1 MKVYIV
7 AATLGQYQDALRALG
22 LHERAAVHLIELP
35 EAPVDGPVYVYSSG
49 WIKPLHETRRAA

>member
-22 LHERAAVHLIELP
+22 LHERAAVHLTALP
-35 EAPVDGPVYVYSSG
+35 TSPVDGPVYIYPSG
-49 WIKPLHETRRAA
+49 WLEQVQRAA